1 MSSKL
6 PSLPLFTDTFTA
18 DTVHLTNESVGI
30 YIRLLCFNWTK
41 GSVPF
46 TRENAYRVGQCRSEE
61 CKKIVDLVLKEFFTH
76 NRKEDVYTHKRLVAD
91 HDYLTRYY
99 QKKSDAGKK
108 GMEPRYR
115 SVSNKTLTP
124 NPIPKPIP
132 NNILLDKFNVFWGLL
147 RVKNGSKKLAQ
158 QKYLTHCKDL
168 KPEDIANTFNR
179 LADKTKDKTFVPH
192 VCTWLNQERW
202 LDEETSKPKTVKI
215 PDTFYNGIKL
225 KKQGEFGQYEEFID
239 DKGNKYQKH
248 KWKNEDIIPLN

>member
-18 DTVHLTNESVGI
+18 DTVHLTNEAVGI

-46 TRENAYRVGQCRSEE
+46 TRENAYRVGQCKSEE

-76 NRKEDVYTHKRLVAD
+76 SRKEDVYTHKRLVAE

-108 GMEPRYR
+108 GMETRYR

-132 NNILLDKFNVFWGLL
+132 NNILLDKFNVFCGLL